1 MTSGTAVF
9 YYDGDCGMCLRLVRR
24 LERMDSHRRITWT
37 PYQSLDEPPTGITW
51 EEMDQAAYLVSD
63 AGEVREGFYA
73 IRDAPDET
81 ANPVL
86 AWGVNAPA
94 RRGLDRAASV

>member
-24 LERMDSHRRITWT
+24 LERMDSHSRITWT

-51 EEMDQAAYLVSD
+51 EEMDQRVPS
-63 AGEVREGFYA
+63 F
-73 IRDAPDET
+73 
-81 ANPVL
+81 
-86 AWGVNAPA
+86 
-94 RRGLDRAASV
+94 